1 MEAIPYDGGDI
12 GSLRVTMKGLR
23 ALCERLG
30 AILTIGD
37 EWIKAEHK
45 SKVFCHGNCNTITFR
60 YVTGT
65 HAKARRYMFK
75 ALQEGV
81 K

>member
-1 MEAIPYDGGDI
+1 MEKIPYNGEV

-23 ALCERLG
+23 RICENLG
-30 AILTIGD
+30 ATLTVSD

-45 SKVFCHGNCNTITFR
+45 TKVFCHGNCNTITFA
-60 YVTGT
+60 YVIGT
-65 HAKARRYMFK
+65 HAKVRRYMFR